1 MPKLLA
7 YVDRNMRRTVSVLK
21 PIARKLLAYV
31 DRFILHRRVFTWL
44 IVLQAGLIVTGG
56 IVRLTKSG
64 LGCPTWPTCTTE
76 SYVPVKGQLQ
86 GALHSWIEFGNR
98 LLTFVLVIGSL
109 LAIATALRLYGRR
122 KPRYILIMTLLQF
135 IGILGQGVLGGI
147 TVLTKLNPI
156 PVAGHFLLSI
166 VLVAGAISLRQR
178 AFGRESLALKA
189 TTQYMSKIL
198 VALTGLV
205 LVVGTVVT
213 GSGPH
218 AGDIQAPRTGFDP
231 AKVALLHGDL
241 VIALISLTIGLLLVI
256 RVSENDPAKKIIY
269 RAVAVFLFVSLAQ
282 GFIGYVQYFTALPE
296 LLVGAH
302 LLGSTLVWGAVW
314 RINLLSPSIRK

>member
-1 MPKLLA
+1 MPQIRALLE
-7 YVDRNMRRTVSVLK
+7 R
-21 PIARKLLAYV
+21 IAQRLLPYV
-31 DRFILHRRVFTWL
+31 DRFLLHRRVFTWL
-44 IVLQAGLIVTGG
+44 VVLQAGLIITGG
-56 IVRLTKSG
+56 AVRLSKSG
-64 LGCPTWPTCTTE
+64 LGCPTWPKCTTD
-76 SYVPVKGQLQ
+76 SYVPVKGQMQ
-86 GALHSWIEFGNR
+86 GTLHSWIEFGNR

-122 KPRYILIMTLLQF
+122 KPRYILVMTLLQF
-135 IGILGQGVLGGI
+135 LGIFGQGILGGI

-166 VLVAGAISLRQR
+166 ILVAGAISLRQR
-178 AFGRESLALKA
+178 AFDRAPLVLKS
-189 TTQYMSKIL
+189 TTVRMSKIL
-198 VALTGLV
+198 VVLTGLV

-218 AGDIQAPRTGFDP
+218 AGDIQAPRTGLDP

-256 RVSENDPAKKIIY
+256 RVSESEPAKKIIY

-302 LLGSTLVWGAVW
+302 LLGSTLVWSAVW